1 MRGKHRED
9 VRGARS
15 FQFQKRRSVE
25 ESIVREGTM
34 RSGGRG
40 LLLLLL
46 GSYNELQGR
55 AFVATTQ
62 YCNRRSSTPTMPTCH
77 SCLTQSL
84 KCNDALGSYSRRFG
98 GRQLAASLSDALEPG
113 AVERRLGCDDQFERW
128 RFLQKL
134 LEGEV
139 PPSDVEDLLLVVLDA
154 YREHGPTD
162 KSSNNSDENGGNA
175 SPVLTRDQKDQVG
188 HLIDGILT
196 ASDGVGDSR
205 FLHMLV
211 LPPVDYDNVDFDVE
225 PKPIVV
231 KADSKAIA
239 LLEQIENLL
248 PDEYEEDEAHK
259 SAWDVVID
267 LHGRES
273 VKFQEQALQLE
284 RENGSE
290 EDGVYNA
297 DNLQWRTQQSICRL
311 LLHYDFLTKGI
322 LKDNTFQ

>member
-1 MRGKHRED
+1 MMR
-9 VRGARS
+9 
-15 FQFQKRRSVE
+15 F
-25 ESIVREGTM
+25 
-34 RSGGRG
+34 GRG

-46 GSYNELQGR
+46 GSYNELLLGR

-62 YCNRRSSTPTMPTCH
+62 HCLTPTCH
-77 SCLTQSL
+77 SRLTKRQ
-84 KCNDALGSYSRRFG
+84 KYNDALGSYLWGVDGRR
-98 GRQLAASLSDALEPG
+98 RLAASLRDDLESRS
-113 AVERRLGCDDQFERW
+113 VESRLGCDDQFERW

-139 PPSDVEDLLLVVLDA
+139 PPSDVEDLLLIVLDA

-175 SPVLTRDQKDQVG
+175 SPVLTREQKDRVG
-188 HLIDGILT
+188 YLIDGILT

-211 LPPVDYDNVDFDVE
+211 LPPVDYVNVDFDVE
-225 PKPIVV
+225 REPIVV
-231 KADSKAIA
+231 KADSRAIA
-239 LLEQIENLL
+239 LLEQIEKLL

-273 VKFQEQALQLE
+273 VKFHEQALQLE
-284 RENGSE
+284 RENGNE

-297 DNLQWRTQQSICRL
+297 DNLQWRTQQSIVRL
-311 LLHYDFLTKGI
+311 LLHFDFLTKGI
-322 LKDNTFQ
+322 LKDNSFQ